1 MRLLQKQGTFSH
13 DSEFRLNRKPGHSVG
28 LFCGWLFRRLLISL
42 LTLIGFTAGRFFMPG
57 DLMFIRS
64 ATEQTVINAS
74 GKVAAGGSVT
84 ALGSGVAGKLAPSPV
99 VSALGLTLSDF
110 GVIVGIIVAVSGLAA
125 QIYFLKRRDKRETA
139 LHNANLAIAKNAQAN
154 AMSEQ
159 GQYADGR

>member
-1 MRLLQKQGTFSH
+1 
-13 DSEFRLNRKPGHSVG
+13 
-28 LFCGWLFRRLLISL
+28 
-42 LTLIGFTAGRFFMPG
+42 MPG
-57 DLMFIRS
+57 DFMFIRS

-99 VSALGLTLSDF
+99 VGSLGLTLSDF